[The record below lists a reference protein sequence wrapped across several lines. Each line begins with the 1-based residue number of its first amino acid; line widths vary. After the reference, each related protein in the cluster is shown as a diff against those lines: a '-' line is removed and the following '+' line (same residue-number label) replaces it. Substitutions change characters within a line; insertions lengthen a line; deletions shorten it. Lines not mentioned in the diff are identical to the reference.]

1 MTFPGRQW
9 NAAMP
14 IIAGFLVA
22 LAPGEARAQG
32 QPVSMA
38 PRTLSLAD
46 AIERAEGQSETIRI
60 AEAAVMRARGN
71 LARTRSQLFPQ
82 LYGSV
87 QFQKTLISQFEEV
100 AEASSGTGVPGP
112 AVMSLCSPFIPS
124 TATPAERAA
133 ALDQARTC
141 PGQEENPLAKIF
153 ASENQLTLG
162 LSASQTL
169 FNGGRILSQSAAASA
184 GRTAAE
190 IGLTGERALLR
201 LTVTEAYYDAALTE
215 RLASIADS
223 SLVQTESAL
232 RQTQLARQVGN
243 TSEFELLRARVTRDN
258 QRPIAIQRRTER
270 DLAHLRLKQ
279 LLDLPLDEPLVLT
292 SDILDELPAPVQP
305 IATLAANDRGALT
318 AQHSAMV
325 DSVIAASDTSTDA
338 RSSVRQAEQA
348 VAAQRNLLRAARA
361 QRLPA
366 VTLSSQYGRIAYP
379 PSGVP
384 AWGDFFSN
392 WTVSLGLQ
400 VPIFVGGRI
409 RADEMLAQAD
419 LLEAR
424 EQYAQTRE
432 LAALDARSA
441 ISALEEAEAS
451 WAASAG
457 TAEQASR
464 AYTIAE
470 VRYREGI
477 STQLELT
484 ESRILLQ
491 QAQANRAY
499 AARNLQVARVRLA
512 LLHDLPLGGTNAAA
526 SNAARQ
532 QRQQQ
537 EQQQQQQQSQPPQAA
552 GGFTQNA
559 NSGGSLQ

>member
-9 NAAMP
+9 NAAFP
-14 IIAGFLVA
+14 ITLGLLVLLAPVIAG
-22 LAPGEARAQG
+22 AQAI
-32 QPVSMA
+32 PVSTS
-38 PRTLSLAD
+38 RRSLTLAE
-46 AIERAEGQSETIRI
+46 AIERAERQSETVRI
-60 AEAAVMRARGN
+60 AEAAVLRARGN
-71 LARTRSQLFPQ
+71 LARARSQLFPQ
-82 LYGSV
+82 FYGSV

-100 AEASSGTGVPGP
+100 AEASSGGGSSGP
-112 AVMSLCSPFIPS
+112 AVMALCSPFIPE

-162 LSASQTL
+162 LSASQNL
-169 FNGGRILSQSAAASA
+169 FNGGRILSQSAAARA

-201 LTVTEAYYDAALTE
+201 LTVTEAYYDAALAE

-223 SLVQTESAL
+223 SLVQTEGAL

-243 TSEFELLRARVTRDN
+243 TSEFDLLRARVTRDN

-279 LLDLPLDEPLVLT
+279 LLDLPLDEPLDLT
-292 SDILDELPAPVQP
+292 SDILEALPAPVQS
-305 IATLAANDRGALT
+305 IAVLAANDGDGSGYRQSAL
-318 AQHSAMV
+318 V
-325 DSVIAASDTSTDA
+325 DSVVAAADTSADS

-348 VAAQRNLLRAARA
+348 VTAQRNLLRAARA

-366 VTLSSQYGRIAYP
+366 ITLSSQYGRIAYP

-409 RADEMLAQAD
+409 RAEEMLAQAD
-419 LLEAR
+419 LIEAR
-424 EQYAQTRE
+424 EQYTQARE
-432 LAALDARSA
+432 YAALDARSA
-441 ISALEEAEAS
+441 IAALEEAEAS

-457 TAEQASR
+457 TAEQANR

-491 QAQANRAY
+491 QAQANRAF

-512 LLHDLPLGGTNAAA
+512 LLHDLPLSSGNPGQQ
-526 SNAARQ
+526 NAARQ

-537 EQQQQQQQSQPPQAA
+537 EQQQQQSQPPQAA

-559 NSGGSLQ
+559 NSGGTLQ

>member
-1 MTFPGRQW
+1 MTFHGRQG
-9 NAAMP
+9 NAALP
-14 IIAGFLVA
+14 IAAAILLL
-22 LAPGEARAQG
+22 LAPIAVHAQAIPASSARRA
-32 QPVSMA
+32 
-38 PRTLSLAD
+38 LSLAE
-46 AIERAEGQSETIRI
+46 AIELAEKQSETVRI
-60 AEAAVMRARGN
+60 AEAAVLRARGN
-71 LARTRSQLFPQ
+71 LARARSQLFPQ
-82 LYGSV
+82 FYGSV

-100 AEASSGTGVPGP
+100 AEASAGSGESPGP
-112 AVMSLCSPFIPS
+112 ATMALCSPFIPA

-133 ALDQARTC
+133 ALDQARSC
-141 PGQEENPLAKIF
+141 PGAEENPLAKIF

-162 LSASQTL
+162 LSASQNL
-169 FNGGRILSQSAAASA
+169 FNGGRILSQSAAARA
-184 GRTAAE
+184 GREAAE

-201 LTVTEAYYDAALTE
+201 LTVTEAYYDAALAG
-215 RLASIADS
+215 RLATIADS

-243 TSEFELLRARVTRDN
+243 TSEFDLLRARVTRDN
-258 QRPIAIQRRTER
+258 QRPVAIQRRTER
-270 DLAHLRLKQ
+270 DLALLRLKQ
-279 LLDLPLDEPLVLT
+279 LLDLPLDEPLDLT
-292 SDILDELPAPVQP
+292 SDILDELPVPVQP
-305 IATLAANDRGALT
+305 IASLAANNGGLT
-318 AQHSAMV
+318 AQHSALV
-325 DSVIAASDTSTDA
+325 DSVIASADTAADH

-361 QRLPA
+361 QRLPS

-424 EQYAQTRE
+424 EQYTQARE
-432 LAALDARSA
+432 FAALDARSA
-441 ISALEEAEAS
+441 IAALEEAEAS
-451 WAASAG
+451 WTASAG
-457 TAEQASR
+457 TAEQANR

-512 LLHDLPLGGTNAAA
+512 LLHDLPLGGGNAGQ

-537 EQQQQQQQSQPPQAA
+537 EQQQQQQSQPPQAA

-559 NSGGSLQ
+559 NSGGTLQ